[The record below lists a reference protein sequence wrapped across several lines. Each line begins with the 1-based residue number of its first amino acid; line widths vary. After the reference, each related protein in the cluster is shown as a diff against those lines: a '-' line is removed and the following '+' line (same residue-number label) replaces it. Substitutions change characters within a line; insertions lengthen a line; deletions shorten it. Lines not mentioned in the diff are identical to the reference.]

1 MKRNLVPLLGIA
13 FVVAIAAT
21 GVFYGLFV
29 GSAKGAAPT
38 AAPVEMVVASRA
50 LARGM
55 VLTAADV
62 RMAPVPKER
71 PEGAVTHLEEVV
83 GRTLLKPVGTDQA
96 VTAGEL
102 AGAAGPGG
110 ALTIPKGMRAMSIRV
125 ADSVGLVPYLRA
137 GARIDVQSI
146 QVQHGEANVRTLL
159 SNVEVLNVHV
169 DPAPQP
175 SPATVLNL
183 LVPASDVEKVALAD
197 SAAKV
202 RIVLRNVEDGDPV
215 PVAPVARVRAA
226 AAGAANAGPS
236 VGPQVAFEVRMAA
249 APPATVRAMA
259 GKAVVAAGGDGAL
272 RIGLLPADWA
282 VAELEKEQALRVLS
296 TERVQSAHWYEVSLK
311 AGTEAAKEY
320 DLRLGLTPRGGA
332 NGSVRVRVRPELTLP
347 QRGGM
352 SSRKFSADLLMAEG
366 QSALVAG
373 FERDAAAPALAAKLF
388 GAAAPAADSELLL
401 VVTRRILAAR

>member
-21 GVFYGLFV
+21 GVFSGLFV
-29 GSAKGAAPT
+29 GNAKGASPA
-38 AAPVEMVVASRA
+38 AAPAEMVVASRA

-55 VLTAADV
+55 VVTAADV
-62 RMAPVPKER
+62 RMAPVPKDR
-71 PEGAVTHLEEVV
+71 PAGAVVRVEDVV
-83 GRTLLKPVGTDQA
+83 GRSLLKPVGENEA
-96 VTAGEL
+96 VTADGL
-102 AGAAGPGG
+102 AGAAGQGG
-110 ALTIPKGMRAMSIRV
+110 ALTIPTGMRAMSIRV

-146 QVQHGEANVRTLL
+146 HVQHGEATVQTLL

-169 DPAPQP
+169 DSAPQP

-183 LVPASDVEKVALAD
+183 LVPAGEVEKVALAD

-202 RIVLRNVEDGDPV
+202 RIVLRNAEDGDEA
-215 PVAPVARVRAA
+215 PVAPAGRVRAV

-236 VGPQVAFEVRMAA
+236 VSPQVAFEVRMAA
-249 APPATVRAMA
+249 APAATVRAMA
-259 GKAVVAAGGDGAL
+259 GKAAAAPGGDGAV

-282 VAELEKEQALRVLS
+282 VAELEKEKDLRVLS

-311 AGTEAAKEY
+311 AGTEVAKEY

-332 NGSVRVRVRPELTLP
+332 NGTVRVRVRPELTLP

-366 QSALVAG
+366 QSVLVAG
-373 FERDAAAPALAAKLF
+373 FERDAAAPALAGKLF
-388 GAAAPAADSELLL
+388 GAAAPAAESELLL
-401 VVTRRILAAR
+401 LVTRRALAAR